1 MKFDLQKSIDLLS
14 RTPAVLETLLKDVSE
29 EWTSANEG
37 ANTWSPFDVLGH
49 LIQGEE
55 TDWIP
60 RAKIILSGSEEPF
73 EPFDRFAQLEKSK
86 GKSLEQL
93 LTEFTRLREA
103 NLEQLKSFKLTEGE
117 LNLTGTHP
125 ALGEVTLRNLLAT
138 WTAHDLSHIAQISR
152 VMAKQ
157 YREEVG
163 VWVEYMRIMD

>member
-1 MKFDLQKSIDLLS
+1 MKFDLQKSIDMLS
-14 RTPAVLETLLKDVSE
+14 RTPAVLETLLKEVSE

-60 RAKIILSGSEEPF
+60 RAKIILSGSKEPF

-86 GKSLEQL
+86 GKNLEQL
-93 LTEFTRLREA
+93 LAEFTRLREA
-103 NLEQLKSFKLTEGE
+103 NLEQLNSFKLTEEE

-125 ALGEVTLRNLLAT
+125 ALGKVSLKNLLAT